1 MREKPKNAAERLAD
15 LGTEAKREGKDRVG
29 ETILSVKYGKGHE
42 QQVRSLKGK
51 KEELVS
57 TYAYLINKDEKDE
70 EVACLK
76 PEGLKLMIIHRLT
89 ALMPFQCGKCLRDYC
104 QERQENSKVTCLRCD
119 QPACPYCFPD
129 PVGQDLVYLC
139 QPCKKV
145 VKDDLGVNRLEEKH
159 FLKSSLKRKE
169 VVTLDENSDEEYE
182 NVVEDD
188 EELDEN
194 PSQNDRER
202 EEAEG
207 IENDYVPPGWRK
219 KLPKKDSGK
228 REKVESQTTS
238 PKVCIHHKKG
248 RCKFGLSGKKRID
261 GEWKKCPFAHPRVCE
276 KLLTNGDRGKFG
288 CRGNC
293 GKFHPKMCYSSMNS
307 KRCPHG
313 KECRNGYH
321 VRNTVTAAGNENDSS
336 PRAGR
341 QVKNDSKIPTSQ
353 KSEGPFFD
361 VGQKVRQE
369 ILQVLKELNL
379 SASPPPPPQ
388 PKAVTKEELKDALM
402 ALLQ

>member
-1 MREKPKNAAERLAD
+1 MREKPTNAAQRLAD
-15 LGTEAKREGKDRVG
+15 LGTEAKREGKDRVA

-89 ALMPFQCGKCLRDYC
+89 TLMPFQCGKCLRDYC

-139 QPCKKV
+139 QPSKKV

-182 NVVEDD
+182 NVEDD

-307 KRCPHG
+307 RRCPHG

-321 VRNTVTAAGNENDSS
+321 VRNTVTAAGNENDSF
-336 PRAGR
+336 PRAGK

-353 KSEGPFFD
+353 QSESPFFD

-388 PKAVTKEELKDALM
+388 PKAVTKEELKEALM

>member
-1 MREKPKNAAERLAD
+1 M
-15 LGTEAKREGKDRVG
+15 
-29 ETILSVKYGKGHE
+29 
-42 QQVRSLKGK
+42 RSLKGK

-89 ALMPFQCGKCLRDYC
+89 TLMPFQCGKCLREYC

-119 QPACPYCFPD
+119 QPACPDCFPD
-129 PVGQDLVYLC
+129 PIGQDLVYLC

-388 PKAVTKEELKDALM
+388 PKAVTKEELKEALM

>member
-1 MREKPKNAAERLAD
+1 MREKPTNAAQRLAD
-15 LGTEAKREGKDRVG
+15 LGTEAKREGKDRVA

-89 ALMPFQCGKCLRDYC
+89 TLMPFQCGKCLREYC

-119 QPACPYCFPD
+119 QPACPDCFPD
-129 PVGQDLVYLC
+129 PIGQDLVYLC

-169 VVTLDENSDEEYE
+169 VVTLDENSDEEDE
-182 NVVEDD
+182 NAEDD

-321 VRNTVTAAGNENDSS
+321 VRNTVTAAGNENDSF
-336 PRAGR
+336 PRAGK

-353 KSEGPFFD
+353 QSESPFFD

-388 PKAVTKEELKDALM
+388 PKAVTKEELKEALM

>member
-1 MREKPKNAAERLAD
+1 MREKPTNAAQRLAD

-89 ALMPFQCGKCLRDYC
+89 TLMPFQCGKCLRDYC

-182 NVVEDD
+182 NVEDD

-321 VRNTVTAAGNENDSS
+321 VRNTVTAAGNENDSF
-336 PRAGR
+336 PRAGK

-353 KSEGPFFD
+353 QSESPFFD

>member
-89 ALMPFQCGKCLRDYC
+89 TLMPFQCGKCLREYC

-119 QPACPYCFPD
+119 QPACPDCFPD
-129 PVGQDLVYLC
+129 PIGQDLVYLC
-139 QPCKKV
+139 QPSKKV

-182 NVVEDD
+182 NVEDD

-321 VRNTVTAAGNENDSS
+321 VRNTVTAAGNENEGWK
-336 PRAGR
+336 A
-341 QVKNDSKIPTSQ
+341 SQ
-353 KSEGPFFD
+353 E
-361 VGQKVRQE
+361 R
-369 ILQVLKELNL
+369 L
-379 SASPPPPPQ
+379 
-388 PKAVTKEELKDALM
+388 
-402 ALLQ
+402 

>member
-1 MREKPKNAAERLAD
+1 MREKPTNAAQRLAD

-89 ALMPFQCGKCLRDYC
+89 TLMPFQCGKCLRDYC

-119 QPACPYCFPD
+119 QPACPDCFPD
-129 PVGQDLVYLC
+129 PIGQDLVYLC

-182 NVVEDD
+182 NVEDD

-321 VRNTVTAAGNENDSS
+321 VRNTVTAAGNENDSF
-336 PRAGR
+336 PRAGK

-353 KSEGPFFD
+353 QSESPFFD

-388 PKAVTKEELKDALM
+388 PKAVTKEELKEALM

>member
-42 QQVRSLKGK
+42 QQVKSLKGK

-57 TYAYLINKDEKDE
+57 TYEKDE

-89 ALMPFQCGKCLRDYC
+89 TLMPFQCGKCLRDYF

-119 QPACPYCFPD
+119 QPACPDCFPD
-129 PVGQDLVYLC
+129 PIGQDLVYLC

-182 NVVEDD
+182 NVEDD

-388 PKAVTKEELKDALM
+388 PKAVTKEELKEALM